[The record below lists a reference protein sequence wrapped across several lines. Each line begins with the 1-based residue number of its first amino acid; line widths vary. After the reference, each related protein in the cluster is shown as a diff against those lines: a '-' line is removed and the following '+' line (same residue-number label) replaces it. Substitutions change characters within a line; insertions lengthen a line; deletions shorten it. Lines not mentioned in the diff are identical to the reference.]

1 MKFTARL
8 LIAATLVFG
17 SGCAK
22 TDWIDRTLV
31 TVDVTGTWYGRAES
45 TGTGSSPPDLL
56 FELEQQGSTVKGF
69 LRLPAGGSSLA
80 TAGYSRLSPGPLEGT
95 VAGDVF
101 RFRQRDG
108 NLEGELTINGD
119 MMSGRMSFGGS
130 YPISF
135 QRVNPSPPRPR
146 RPDDEMSTV
155 ARVLL
160 ATGLVPAALAAPKQ
174 TGSTGRW

>member
-1 MKFTARL
+1 MKT
-8 LIAATLVFG
+8 IAALLLTTLVTM
-17 SGCAK
+17 SAGCAK
-22 TDWIDRTLV
+22 QDWIDRTLV

-80 TAGYSRLSPGPLEGT
+80 AAGYSRLNPGPLEGT

-119 MMSGRMSFGGS
+119 MMSGRMSLGGS

-135 QRVNPSPPRPR
+135 QRVNPSSPPGSPPR
-146 RPDDEMSTV
+146 
-155 ARVLL
+155 
-160 ATGLVPAALAAPKQ
+160 
-174 TGSTGRW
+174 

>member
-1 MKFTARL
+1 MKALIRL
-8 LIAATLVFG
+8 LIATTFVVG

-22 TDWIDRTLV
+22 QDWIDRTLV
-31 TVDVTGTWYGRAES
+31 TVDVRGTWYGRAAI
-45 TGTGSSPPDLL
+45 TGTGTAPPDLL

-80 TAGYSRLSPGPLEGT
+80 TAGYSRLNPGPLEGT

-119 MMSGRMSFGGS
+119 MMSGRMSLGGS

-135 QRVNPSPPRPR
+135 QRVDPSSPPVAPPR
-146 RPDDEMSTV
+146 
-155 ARVLL
+155 
-160 ATGLVPAALAAPKQ
+160 
-174 TGSTGRW
+174 